1 MGKSLAILLL
11 AIRGV
16 KLSEK
21 AENHDSGD
29 EIPPLEKIIGT
40 VFVF

>member
-29 EIPPLEKIIGT
+29 VIPHLEKK
-40 VFVF
+40 